1 MKLWIQA
8 ARPKTLPAG
17 LCPVI
22 LACAFCWPLSFKQL
36 QIAFLCF
43 LFALFAQIGAN
54 FSNDY
59 FDAKKGADTSNRR
72 GPVRVVAQGLVL
84 PEVMRFWTGCVF
96 CLSFLC
102 VSLLGLYIGWIAP
115 MLGAVCVLLA
125 LAYTAGPFPLAYLGL
140 GDLFVILFFGIVPTT
155 FTGYALCGE
164 LRIELAFLG
173 LAMGLI
179 STGILTINNLR
190 DRLEDAKSN
199 KRTLA
204 VRFGELF
211 AKREYAFCLFA
222 PFAICLSLCISFG
235 QFAYLFPFVL
245 VPLALKLARG
255 VYTETKAQKQNMLL
269 GQTGRFLVL
278 FVLMQTIGFSL
289 ESLWT

>member
-8 ARPKTLPAG
+8 ARPKTLPASV
-17 LCPVI
+17 CPVI
-22 LACAFCWPLSFKQL
+22 LAMAFLWPLSFKEL
-36 QIAFLCF
+36 QIAFLCL

-59 FDAKKGADTSNRR
+59 FDAQKGADTTSRR
-72 GPVRVVAQGLVL
+72 GPVRVVAGGLVL
-84 PEVMRFWTGCVF
+84 PEVMRFWTACVF

-102 VSLLGLYIGWIAP
+102 VSLLGLYIGWVAP
-115 MLGAVCVLLA
+115 VLGAVCILLA
-125 LAYTAGPFPLAYLGL
+125 LAYTSGPFPLAYVGL
-140 GDLFVILFFGIVPTT
+140 GDLFVILFFGIVPTV
-155 FTGYALCGE
+155 FTGYAIRGALS
-164 LRIELAFLG
+164 LELALLG
-173 LAMGLI
+173 LCMGLI
-179 STGILTINNLR
+179 STGILTVNNLR
-190 DRLEDAKSN
+190 DRIEDAGSN

-222 PFAICLSLCISFG
+222 PFAISLSLSALLG
-235 QFAYLFPFVL
+235 RFAYLFPFAL
-245 VPLALKLARG
+245 APLAVKLVRS
-255 VYTETKAQKQNMLL
+255 VYKETKAPKQNMLL

-278 FVLMQTIGFSL
+278 FVLLLCIGFSL